1 MLFVT
6 ERTFTNW
13 NLLMKIVSVLKN
25 QVKSISRKI
34 GNLIFL
40 FFFSVEQRPSDEQ
53 LLSHLE
59 QIRRIL
65 LDAIVRHF
73 DLQHEKRRR
82 AKYHLRQLCLERTP
96 IRQHCHGSMSNRKQA
111 WDWNERGT
119 RLSGVWRKRRI
130 SW

>member
-1 MLFVT
+1 MSELLDYTAEDMTGMSLYALCHGEDVHKLKST
-6 ERTFTNW
+6 HEDCKCTKKSSEIDFTKNW
-13 NLLMKIVSVLKN
+13 K
-25 QVKSISRKI
+25 
-34 GNLIFL
+34 FDFF

-111 WDWNERGT
+111 WD
-119 RLSGVWRKRRI
+119 
-130 SW
+130 